1 MVNRTGTA
9 INLTPIFITVGNAA
23 VRRAGYADGSKAT
36 DGDSMYLPAPF
47 LSDRAAVEDAHA
59 LIRMHGEEAGFAAA
73 ARAEQYRALGNH
85 IYFARWRQIERLITY
100 LAVEDVLDT
109 VH

>member
-1 MVNRTGTA
+1 MA
-9 INLTPIFITVGNAA
+9 IA
-23 VRRAGYADGSKAT
+23 VRDMI
-36 DGDSMYLPAPF
+36 GDTMQLPAPF
-47 LSDRAAVEDAHA
+47 LADRAAVDDAQA
-59 LIRMHGEEAGFAAA
+59 LIRLHGDEAGYAAA

-100 LAVEDVLDT
+100 LSIDDVLDT

>member
-1 MVNRTGTA
+1 MN
-9 INLTPIFITVGNAA
+9 
-23 VRRAGYADGSKAT
+23 
-36 DGDSMYLPAPF
+36 LPAPF
-47 LSDRAAVEDAHA
+47 LTDRAAVEDAHA
-59 LIRMHGEEAGFAAA
+59 LISVHGEEAGFAAA